1 MKKIFCLLAMML
13 LSGNAMAETIIVVDN
28 NGTTQQIVRSEP
40 IYYTPTYTP
49 VQTSYYYEST
59 NPGLAFAA
67 GITSAIIGGIVFDSI
82 HDNHHHYKHVSPPKH
97 HNPGHHLKG
106 IGGGHHAKVKPVKP
120 APGKPGKGGH
130 KKG

>member
-40 IYYTPTYTP
+40 VYYTPTYTP
-49 VQTSYYYEST
+49 VQTSYYYENS
-59 NPGLAFAA
+59 NPGLVLAA

-82 HDNHHHYKHVSPPKH
+82 HDHHHHKHVSAPKH
-97 HNPGHHLKG
+97 HNPGHHFKE
-106 IGGGHHAKVKPVKP
+106 IGGGHHVKAKPVKP
-120 APGKPGKGGH
+120 VPGKPGKGGH